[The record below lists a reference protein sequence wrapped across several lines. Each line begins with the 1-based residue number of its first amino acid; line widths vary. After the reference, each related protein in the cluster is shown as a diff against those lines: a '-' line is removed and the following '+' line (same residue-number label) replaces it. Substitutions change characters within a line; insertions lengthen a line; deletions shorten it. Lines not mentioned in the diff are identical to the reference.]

1 MVLIHAFPFS
11 GHYWDEIIPAMEDRI
26 DVIAVHL
33 PGTISELHP
42 QTTPATMATL
52 ADCLRETLTELKVGE
67 AILVGSSMGGY
78 VALEAWRQWSHRIA
92 GLCLLGTRADA
103 DDEAGKARRQALLDR
118 IEAEGPGFFPS
129 TMAQNLLG
137 ETTKAQNPGLVKRV
151 ESMIASIP
159 TPTIQATQ
167 HLLANRPDS
176 TSTLRT
182 IRVPTL
188 IAVGEEDRISPPE
201 VSEAMARQ
209 IPGARLFNVQGA
221 GHLLPLEKPDAVNK
235 LLHRFLDSMGTAR
248 LERLGLHPPG

>member
-1 MVLIHAFPFS
+1 
-11 GHYWDEIIPAMEDRI
+11 
-26 DVIAVHL
+26 
-33 PGTISELHP
+33 
-42 QTTPATMATL
+42 
-52 ADCLRETLTELKVGE
+52 
-67 AILVGSSMGGY
+67 
-78 VALEAWRQWSHRIA
+78 
-92 GLCLLGTRADA
+92 
-103 DDEAGKARRQALLDR
+103 
-118 IEAEGPGFFPS
+118 
-129 TMAQNLLG
+129 MAQNLLG